1 MIVPPGSIASAS
13 CAIVESVI
21 SPAGTITQ
29 AARGGSSAATK
40 SATVLAPTAPSAAS
54 AATASELTS

>member
-1 MIVPPGSIASAS
+1 MIVSPGSIACAS
-13 CAIVESVI
+13 SAIVRSVI

-29 AARGGSSAATK
+29 AVRGLSSLATK
-40 SATVLAPTAPSAAS
+40 SAIESAPCAPSAAS